1 MSTAASA
8 PGLRPE
14 ELRAALLSV
23 LDFATRAGATAADA
37 VLVQEAAFSAGV
49 RLGEIEKLTDAR
61 EKRLGLRVFVGER
74 SALAAT
80 ADLTRGGLARCAE
93 DTVALARVT
102 QPDPAQGLP
111 ERGALAS
118 EAPDLDL
125 YDDAAAA
132 PSPEDA
138 LARARAAEAAA
149 LGSDARLTN
158 SEGAEFSQTAA
169 TVAYASTLGFD
180 GGYRSSAFDLSV
192 QPVAE
197 TDGHMQRDY
206 WYSRARHLERLD
218 DPIEV
223 GRRAA
228 IRTLRRLGGRRV
240 PTQEAPVVFEA
251 EVAASLLRHLAGA
264 VVGQSLYRGT
274 SFLLGRL
281 GEVIAS
287 PLVTIVDDGRR
298 VGGHGSRP
306 FDAEGLATRRTTVVE
321 EGRLTSYLLDTYSA
335 RRLGLASTGNAARA
349 VGDAPSAAP
358 TNFYLAAGTASAE
371 SIIASIDRGLLVTE
385 LIGFGVNPVTGDYSR
400 GATGLWI
407 EHGEIAYP
415 VEEITIAGSLLEM
428 FRDIEMVGDDLVF
441 RGSVAS
447 PTLKIRRMTIA
458 GT

>member
-1 MSTAASA
+1 MSIAAGA

-14 ELRAALLSV
+14 ELRAALLSI
-23 LDFATRAGATAADA
+23 LDFATHAGATAADA
-37 VLVQEAAFSAGV
+37 VLVQHAAFAAGV

-111 ERGALAS
+111 ERAALAT
-118 EAPDLDL
+118 EASDLDL
-125 YDDAAAA
+125 YDDVAAV

-138 LARARAAEAAA
+138 IARARAAEAAA
-149 LGSDARLTN
+149 LASDPRLTN

-169 TVAYASTLGFD
+169 TIAYASTLGFD
-180 GGYRSSAFDLSV
+180 GGYRSSAFHLGV
-192 QPVAE
+192 EPVAVS
-197 TDGHMQRDY
+197 DGRMQRDY
-206 WYSRARHLERLD
+206 WYARARHLARLD
-218 DPIEV
+218 DAAEV
-223 GRRAA
+223 GRRAGA
-228 IRTLRRLGGRRV
+228 RTVRRLGARRV

-251 EVAASLLRHLAGA
+251 EVAASLLRHLASA

-281 GEVIAS
+281 GEIVAS
-287 PLVTIVDDGRR
+287 PLVTVVDDGRMP
-298 VGGHGSRP
+298 GGHGSRP
-306 FDAEGLATRRTTVVE
+306 FDAEGLATRRTTVIE
-321 EGRLTSYLLDTYSA
+321 DGRLASYLLDVYSA

-349 VGDAPSAAP
+349 VGDTPSAAP
-358 TNFYLAAGTASAE
+358 TNLYLAAGTTSPEA
-371 SIIASIDRGLLVTE
+371 IIASVDRGLLVTE
-385 LIGFGVNPVTGDYSR
+385 LIGFGVNAVTGDYSR
-400 GATGLWI
+400 GAVGLWI

-415 VEEITIAGSLLEM
+415 VEEITIAGNLLEM
-428 FRDIEMVGDDLVF
+428 FRDIDLVGDDLVF
-441 RGSVAS
+441 RGSVAA

-458 GT
+458 GS